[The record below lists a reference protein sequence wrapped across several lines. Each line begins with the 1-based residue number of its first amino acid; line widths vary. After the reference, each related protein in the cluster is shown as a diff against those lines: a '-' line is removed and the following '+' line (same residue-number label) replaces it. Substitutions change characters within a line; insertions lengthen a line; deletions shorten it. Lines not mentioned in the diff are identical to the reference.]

1 MDFRQIEAFAQVVKL
16 KSFSKAADAVYLT
29 QPTISAH
36 ISSLENELEIK
47 LIDRSSKDV
56 VPTKAGKL
64 FYDYA
69 INMINIRDNAIFKLN
84 EYSEKMAGKIEICSS
99 TVPCQ
104 YIMPELI
111 KGFIG
116 NYPNVTFSLDQMDT
130 RMVTEKILQKESEL
144 GFVGSMT
151 ENDKL
156 SYHHFMDDKLVL
168 ITPNNKKYSSI
179 DSDTIDFKVISEE
192 NFVLREAGSGTRQE
206 FEKAFKKA
214 GFNPKSLKV
223 AALMNST
230 EAVKQAVS
238 LGMGV
243 SIVSAISVEDYVKF
257 GLIKAYNLDGVSLA
271 RAFYLV
277 HHKSVPL
284 SPLSIT
290 FLNYAL
296 EQRKDS

>member
-16 KSFSKAADAVYLT
+16 KSFSKAADAVFLT

-36 ISSLENELEIK
+36 ISSLENELGIK

-56 VPTKAGKL
+56 IPTKAGKL

-69 INMINIRDNAIFKLN
+69 VNMINIRDNAIFKLN
-84 EYSEKMAGKIEICSS
+84 EYSEKMAGKIEVCAS

-116 NYPNVTFSLDQMDT
+116 KYPNVTFSLDQMDT

-144 GFVGSMT
+144 GFVGSMI
-151 ENDKL
+151 ESDKL

-179 DSDTIDFKVISEE
+179 DSDTIDFKAISDES
-192 NFVLREAGSGTRQE
+192 FVLREAGSGTRQE

-214 GFNPKSLKV
+214 GFNPKSLK
-223 AALMNST
+223 AATIMNST

-238 LGMGV
+238 LGMGI

-257 GLIKAYNLDGVSLA
+257 GLIKAYNLEGVSLA

-284 SPLSIT
+284 SPLSLA

-296 EQRKDS
+296 EQKE

>member
-36 ISSLENELEIK
+36 ISSLESELGIK
-47 LIDRSSKDV
+47 LIDRSTKDV
-56 VPTKAGKL
+56 IPTKAGKL

-69 INMINIRDNAIFKLN
+69 VNLINIRDNAIFKLN
-84 EYSEKMAGKIEICSS
+84 EYSEKMAGKVEICSS

-111 KGFIG
+111 KGFIKK
-116 NYPNVTFSLDQMDT
+116 YPNVTFSLDQMDT
-130 RMVTEKILQKESEL
+130 RKVTESIFQKENEL

-156 SYHHFMDDKLVL
+156 IYHHFMNDRLVL
-168 ITPNNKKYSSI
+168 ITPNNEKFSNRE
-179 DSDTIDFKVISEE
+179 SDTIEFKDVADE
-192 NFVLREAGSGTRQE
+192 NFILREAGSGTRQE

-223 AALMNST
+223 VALMNST

-238 LGMGV
+238 LGIGISV
-243 SIVSAISVEDYVKF
+243 VSAISVEDYVKF
-257 GLIKAYNLDGVSLA
+257 GLIKAYNIEGVSLG

-277 HHKSVPL
+277 HHKNVPL
-284 SPLSIT
+284 SPLSIA

-296 EQRKDS
+296 EQ